1 MRISKSLLV
10 AAAMLASAGIAQAQE
25 NVTQATWIGADG
37 QGGSGIWDKWNTAP
51 NAHNYWA
58 AKNAA
63 RVFTVT
69 AGAVLNAGTNGGP
82 LIRTTS
88 TTGLQLGQLVTGAG
102 IPANS
107 YITGIT
113 TNTSFTISQNL
124 TANATGAYVASPLVY
139 SGRLSNAATLT
150 FNNTSLLNPTADILV
165 DSDIASTGKSL
176 LFTSSG
182 YRLLPGAFTPGV
194 EPTPNNFRDIDVAR
208 TIVPAPY
215 STAPNGL
222 LDFTSVTLTVAG
234 VAGPIALQPSLTLR
248 NPTGRGRITVT
259 NADTTINLESLVAST
274 LSNPFAGAGNIIKS
288 GGAVLQYQGHRGYM
302 NVGYSTSANP
312 YEYQVVPDVP
322 VSALSKIR
330 NNGTPTRPYD
340 LSPTIVGANYNE
352 SRLNGL
358 QGQMRIDSG
367 MLMVSGHINMWH
379 DFGKMVDGTILGPT
393 EIAAQVAN
401 IDPTVTGRNRE
412 QLIYS
417 LAKRMTGVSS
427 VVLNGSAEIS
437 FVNTD
442 ASVGVLNLNYL
453 HNLKAG
459 DNNDQFQT
467 TVTTG
472 PDATYRLGIHIDQGF
487 EGSVGIIAGSGKVIK
502 TGAGSLT
509 VLNDARLTGDFIA
522 AGGRT
527 ILASG
532 SGLVFA
538 NNSSFNIAGIQ
549 DSTDAAGIGDAKETD
564 AANGYSR
571 RGADIRYTEAYVPGT
586 PNYTTY
592 RPAAFTDPGTTTITT
607 NSAGQFTSSA
617 RSGAE
622 VVLVGDQTVR
632 NFQADFA
639 LRARGKTNIG
649 TSTGEIYTA
658 ADAVKSAADEFF
670 KSELVI
676 PGTGGGSVLYLNGA
690 TLTINQDGGGRD
702 GLYIGSVYGSDLASG
717 AFGGRIIK
725 TGAGTLVFLLE
736 NGTYESTEVREGT
749 FIANV
754 QGLGQGDIRVAS
766 GATFAI
772 LQNNAASLQA
782 RIFGGTGTTLKLVA
796 SAIIDN
802 GSGAQIE
809 ANSLRAP
816 GEVDIITK
824 QEQFFGDIL
833 VNDGVNL
840 AFTGG
845 VNDTLVNAASIT
857 LNSGSTAR
865 ESVVHFGDTN
875 QLLRNLTGDQYSRIE
890 LGRGDI
896 ILEQNRGP
904 NNFLGFITG
913 VGSFIKQGTSAF
925 VLVGTGAGGVKDSY
939 YGATIVRP
947 GGALFAGSANAAP
960 NSSALALVGGGSF
973 STGGS
978 DQTFGALFGS
988 KSSILDIGAATL
1000 TIGETG
1006 ARFTTLTS
1014 ELQGSSPLLADYLG
1028 TTNLVNPVLNVDTA
1042 VATGV
1047 NIAGATRIDV
1057 TSVVGLANGDIL
1069 SGTGIAPGTVITGI
1083 GAGFV
1088 NVSKPLT
1095 ATAAGTIKAQPTIT
1109 FTPTSGQLGA
1119 FQLTAT
1125 SSLGIGIGQS
1135 IVGTGIADGTYVSSV
1150 ISNST
1155 FGVIGGSIGTNII
1168 KTTSSATLVIGQMLS
1183 GAAATGLQANTFITA
1198 ITPNTTF
1205 VAGVGLVGTRT
1216 ISTTTT
1222 EGLEVGQILNGV
1234 GIPTGATIVSKSAT
1248 EITISANLNATARG
1262 VVNAGALIHLS
1273 RSLTATP
1280 TVGLTV
1286 NASALV
1292 TLNNALTQALPAQPV
1307 NIATVRSFDVTS
1319 LGLSAA
1325 ELNLLYAGGITM
1337 PELTSSYLEK
1347 VAIGNS
1353 IGAYTAPTILSG
1365 DRDFTQTMS
1374 FDGQLFGSG
1383 KLLKAGTETLFLRGV
1398 STGFTGQVQIAGGT
1412 LDMSYNSL
1420 SNVASITVDAGASL
1434 AVTVDDVYV
1443 AGPSAVTRTLNTPI
1457 LGAGNFIKNGVG
1469 YLKLDPTLAAGQ
1481 VSYSGTTFVN
1491 NGWLE
1496 MKVLST
1502 NGAAVINSFNGSAAH
1517 LVLTAPNDVTYS
1529 GLVSGTGELVIQA
1542 AVGKTLTAGGSLTHT
1557 GGTNVLRGT
1566 LLAQNGW
1573 AGATTGNITV
1583 AAGATARLNVETA
1596 LSATGLFSGA
1606 GRIVKEGTASLT
1618 LGTATTAFSG
1628 TYQSNAGTTILA
1640 SANLFGGV
1648 NPTDLIAAIDLRGT
1662 SVLDVTANQTFRNLT
1677 GEATSQISYGVNGI
1691 VITLPIDTGDNDS
1704 FAGRFTRGAG
1714 VTDASI
1720 VKTGLGTLDLSPAS
1734 GNNELTLIR
1743 VESGRLV
1750 GTADG
1755 YLGANIQ
1762 VGAGAE
1768 VAFNAPSAV
1777 LPFVF
1782 ANNIEGIGAAA
1793 GTGSVV
1799 KVGLGEA
1806 ILGSVN
1812 LTANTPDFKVEQ
1824 GILTLTD
1831 NRAGVLPMLTANVSA
1846 GATFRVKLANART
1859 LGSEITGTGIL
1870 DLQASL
1876 AGVKLVTVT
1885 SQPTV
1890 TTTNIGNNVR
1900 LDVSGINAIT
1910 GITADTGSFLQI
1922 GALGVGRS
1930 LTLTQATDGVF
1941 NGTIEG
1947 TANFTVKGAGLFRY
1961 ANSLQATTVGT
1972 VTVDGGFLGV
1982 NVDNTKAITLATAT
1996 TGTTKL
2002 GVYVAPAGN
2011 SIYNGTLTG
2020 AAGAAQL
2027 VKLGGGTL
2035 NLTSGVTSL
2044 LKSDI
2049 FAAYEVREGTLAVT
2063 LEPDLAN
2070 PTGPGI
2076 ILPNSANVGRA
2087 VTLSGGTLALTV
2099 GATGGTLLSGAGST
2113 NTGNLNITT
2122 ANVGDASLLNVL
2134 GNVSG
2139 NVSVAGGT
2147 VLKLGSSGAALLT
2160 IAGDLGVSAGS
2171 KLTGSAIVGG
2181 NLTVAAGSTL
2191 APGYSPGTF
2200 NVTGNFTLAGTAN
2213 MEVSGNTLGGLSND
2227 SVTFSGTADL
2237 SGGSVLVQRWNDGT
2251 LPAVAPAFGQ
2261 RFVLFKGTAT
2271 PAVGANLVSTY
2282 FTGLTLASITT
2293 DDSTGRYLVVAPAAV
2308 DAGAVASG
2316 YDGLIHNAD
2325 GLVHKANEAAVYA
2338 VRDQSAYAVAG
2349 LDAGIVSYVQA
2360 ATKVAA
2366 GTVYVPGAVNNAGS
2380 VATLDPLGAR
2390 LMIMTDAQLTPALL
2404 SLQPAALA
2412 AIPASLALGQR
2423 AESGALLRRLEMRR
2437 YDRAGYSVYYNEG
2450 FALATSSSFKGGSGS
2465 GATPFDSTVTG
2476 AMGGLIKDLNP
2487 WSVAGFSAGY
2497 TKSKS
2502 DLTAGGASAGSVSG
2516 NAYRLTGFFSSMLG
2530 DKKDSVFVD
2539 AGVSVGT
2546 STNKSSRTTFLGTET
2561 ASPKANSY
2569 GAFARFGAGYAT
2581 KAGVSFSP
2589 YVGLDMAKV
2598 SGSAFD
2604 EAGDA
2609 TKLKVSSYSYTS
2621 ARATVG
2627 TGMSWL
2633 SVGDGETL
2641 KFSID
2646 FEAFSELGGG
2656 KSTDISASL
2665 GGIEFT
2671 SSANVSAGSGFRIA
2685 PSFTYGPNPD
2695 SAYYLTLSLEKAGAT
2710 QTTGFELGY
2719 RRRF

>member
-1 MRISKSLLV
+1 
-10 AAAMLASAGIAQAQE
+10 MLASAGIAQAQQ
-25 NVTQATWIGADG
+25 NVTQATWIGSAGDG
-37 QGGSGIWDKWNTAP
+37 GTGIWDKWSTAP
-51 NAHNYWA
+51 TAHNYWRSTNLTPQVLVSGA
-58 AKNAA
+58 RLTNAA
-63 RVFTVT
+63 
-69 AGAVLNAGTNGGP
+69 N
-82 LIRTTS
+82 
-88 TTGLQLGQLVTGAG
+88 
-102 IPANS
+102 
-107 YITGIT
+107 
-113 TNTSFTISQNL
+113 
-124 TANATGAYVASPLVY
+124 
-139 SGRLSNAATLT
+139 
-150 FNNTSLLNPTADILV
+150 
-165 DSDIASTGKSL
+165 L
-176 LFTSSG
+176 LFTYTGPALAAGATNDILIDSNIISSQSQTLRFQSSG
-182 YRLLPGAFTPGV
+182 YRLLPGAFASGIQ
-194 EPTPNNFRDIDVAR
+194 PTTNNFQDIDLAR
-208 TIVPAPY
+208 TLVNAPY
-215 STAPNGL
+215 TSAPNGTL
-222 LDFTSVTLTVAG
+222 QIGDVTFTVAG
-234 VAGPIALQPSLTLR
+234 IVGPVAAQPFLTLR
-248 NPTGRGRITVT
+248 NPTSFGGAITAV
-259 NADTTINLESLVAST
+259 NANTTINLESFVAST
-274 LSNPFAGAGNIIKS
+274 ISGTFKGNGNIAKT
-288 GGAVLQYQGHRGYM
+288 GGAVLQYQGYTGRMFSY
-302 NVGYSTSANP
+302 
-312 YEYQVVPDVP
+312 
-322 VSALSKIR
+322 
-330 NNGTPTRPYD
+330 GTDTRPYSYIQTPFGPAMSYSRTNTAIYDIRPRD
-340 LSPTIVGANYNE
+340 LAPTLLVNDGGNVA
-352 SRLNGL
+352 RLAGL
-358 QGQMRIDSG
+358 QGQMRVDG
-367 MLMVSGHINMWH
+367 GLLMVSGHLNMWH
-379 DFGKMVDGTILGPT
+379 DFGTTVDGNILAATEVPT
-393 EIAAQVAN
+393 LIAN
-401 IDPTVTGRNRE
+401 IAPGAASSTLN
-412 QLIYS
+412 YN

-437 FVNTD
+437 FTNTPVN
-442 ASVGVLNLNYL
+442 VGTGTNALRLNFL

-472 PDATYRLGIHIDQGF
+472 PDDNYRLGIHIDQGF
-487 EGSVGIIAGSGKVIK
+487 DGSVGILAGSGKVIK

-509 VLNDARLTGDFIA
+509 VLNDSRMTGDFIA
-522 AGGRT
+522 GGGRT
-527 ILASG
+527 VLASAT
-532 SGLVFA
+532 GLTFA
-538 NNSSFNIAGIQ
+538 NSSSFNIAGTQ
-549 DSTDAAGIGDAKETD
+549 DTSDSNAATTTEGSKGL
-564 AANGYSR
+564 SR
-571 RGADIRYTEAYVPGT
+571 RGADIRYQET
-586 PNYTTY
+586 PSNPTGADPHVDY
-592 RPAAFTDPGTTTITT
+592 RPALFPDTGTVTITT
-607 NSAGQFTSSA
+607 NGAGQYTGVS
-617 RSGAE
+617 RTGAE
-622 VVLVGDQTVR
+622 VVLIGNQTVR

-639 LRARGKTNIG
+639 LKSKGSTNVG
-649 TSTGEIYTA
+649 SAATGEVFTAVDAVRTA
-658 ADAVKSAADEFF
+658 ADVNNKG
-670 KSELVI
+670 ELVI
-676 PGTGGGSVLYLNGA
+676 AGTGTGSTLYLNGN
-690 TLTINQDGGGRD
+690 TLTINQDATGRD
-702 GLYIGSVYGSDLASG
+702 GYYNGSIYGADLTTGVA
-717 AFGGRIIK
+717 GGRIVK
-725 TGAGTLVFLLE
+725 TGGGTLVFLLE
-736 NGTYESTEVREGT
+736 NGSYDYTEIQGGT

-754 QGLGQGDIRVAS
+754 QGLGQKDVFIGN
-766 GATFAI
+766 GGTFAI
-772 LQNNAASLQA
+772 LQNNA
-782 RIFGGTGTTLKLVA
+782 GTLSANLSGSAGSTLKLLA
-796 SAIIDN
+796 SAMIDN
-802 GSGAQIE
+802 GSGAKIE
-809 ANSLRAP
+809 VNP
-816 GEVDIITK
+816 GRDPGQVDIING
-824 QEQFFGDIL
+824 QANFYGNIV

-840 AFTGG
+840 SFSGG
-845 VNDTLVNAASIT
+845 ANNTFINASSIT
-857 LNSGSTAR
+857 LDSGNAR
-865 ESVVHFGDTN
+865 ETVLKFGDTN
-875 QLLRNLTGDQYSRIE
+875 QLIRNLSGDLLSRVE

-896 ILEQNRGP
+896 TLEQNSSSA
-904 NNFLGFITG
+904 NFQGSITG
-913 VGSFIKQGTSAF
+913 VGSLIKQGSASF
-925 VLVGTGAGGVKDSY
+925 TLVGTTTAGAIKDSY

-947 GGALFAGSANAAP
+947 GGALIAGSANATP
-960 NSSALALVGGGSF
+960 NTSALVLVGSGTFNTAGLN
-973 STGGS
+973 
-978 DQTFGALFGS
+978 QTFGGLFGS
-988 KSSILDIGAATL
+988 AASTLNIGAATV
-1000 TIGETG
+1000 TVGYTP
-1006 ARFTTLTS
+1006 ARAALMAS
-1014 ELQGSSPLLADYLG
+1014 ELAGSNPLLADYLG
-1028 TTNLVNPVLNVDTA
+1028 TTDQVNPVLNA
-1042 VATGV
+1042 VSFTATG
-1047 NIAGATRIDV
+1047 GALNATTI
-1057 TSVVGLANGDIL
+1057 TTASTAGLAVGQVL
-1069 SGTGIAPGTVITGI
+1069 TGTGIQPGTLITGI
-1083 GAGFV
+1083 GAGIV
-1088 NVSKPLT
+1088 NISKPLT
-1095 ATAAGTIKAQPTIT
+1095 AAAAGAIAATSTVT
-1109 FTPTSGQLGA
+1109 FTPTSGLAGA
-1119 FQLTAT
+1119 SQLTAT
-1125 SSLGIGIGQS
+1125 ASAGLGVGQ
-1135 IVGTGIADGTYVSSV
+1135 IMVGTGIANGSYITEIVANTSFTVTAGASGTTTLKTVSSAGLAV
-1150 ISNST
+1150 GQTIAGTGIALNSK
-1155 FGVIGGSIGTNII
+1155 I
-1168 KTTSSATLVIGQMLS
+1168 TS
-1183 GAAATGLQANTFITA
+1183 

-1205 VAGVGLVGTRT
+1205 FATGGTLGTRT
-1216 ISTTTT
+1216 ITTTSTT
-1222 EGLEVGQILNGV
+1222 GLFVGQTLVGT
-1234 GIPTGATIVSKSAT
+1234 GIPVGATITAVTPTS
-1248 EITISANLNATARG
+1248 ITISASLTAKASGTVTVGALVGLSNALTATASG
-1262 VVNAGALIHLS
+1262 TATVSALISLNNPLTATLAAVPVNAGA
-1273 RSLTATP
+1273 
-1280 TVGLTV
+1280 
-1286 NASALV
+1286 
-1292 TLNNALTQALPAQPV
+1292 
-1307 NIATVRSFDVTS
+1307 VRTIDVSS
-1319 LGLSAA
+1319 LGLNAA
-1325 ELNLLYAGGITM
+1325 ELNTLYAGSTTM
-1337 PELTSSYLEK
+1337 SQLTRRYLSRVAVGMNVGSY
-1347 VAIGNS
+1347 V
-1353 IGAYTAPTILSG
+1353 APTTDIS
-1365 DRDFTQTMS
+1365 FTNSLS
-1374 FDGQLFGSG
+1374 FDGQLVGTGTFVKS
-1383 KLLKAGTETLFLRGV
+1383 GTETLFLRGL
-1398 STGFTGQVQIAGGT
+1398 STGFTGQVLVTGGT
-1412 LDMSYNSL
+1412 LDISFVGAVNNL
-1420 SNVASITVDAGASL
+1420 SNAAAITVNAGGNL

-1443 AGPSAVTRTLNTPI
+1443 AGPSAVKRTLTTPV
-1457 LGAGNFIKNGVG
+1457 LGTGNFVKNGVG
-1469 YLKLDPTLAAGQ
+1469 YLILNPTLAAGQ
-1481 VSYSGTTFVN
+1481 VPYSGTTIVN

-1496 MKVLST
+1496 MNALST
-1502 NGAAVINSFNGSAAH
+1502 NGAAVINSFNGTAAH
-1517 LVLTAPNDVTYS
+1517 LVLNAANDVTYS

-1542 AVGKTLTAGGSLTHT
+1542 AAGKTLTAGGSLTHT
-1557 GGTNVLRGT
+1557 GGTNVLTGT

-1573 AGATTGNITV
+1573 AGATTGNISV
-1583 AAGATARLNVETA
+1583 AAGAKARLNVATNLA
-1596 LSATGLFSGA
+1596 ATGVFIGA
-1606 GRIVKEGTASLT
+1606 GTIIKEGSASLT
-1618 LGTATTAFSG
+1618 LGTATTAFGG
-1628 TYQSNAGTTILA
+1628 TYQSSAGKTVLA
-1640 SANLFGGV
+1640 SANLFGGA
-1648 NPTDLIAAIDLRGT
+1648 NPTDLIAAIDLRGN
-1662 SVLDVTANQTFRNLT
+1662 SILDLTAAQTFRNLS
-1677 GEATSQISYGVNGI
+1677 GEATTQIAYGANG
-1691 VITLPIDTGDNDS
+1691 VFITLPIDSGATNS
-1704 FAGRFTRGAG
+1704 FAGRFTRAVG
-1714 VTDASI
+1714 VTDATI
-1720 VKTGLGTLDLSPAS
+1720 LKTGAGTLDLSPT
-1734 GNNELTLIR
+1734 GGDNQLTLIG
-1743 VESGRLV
+1743 VSEGRLV
-1750 GTADG
+1750 GTDAGYRGAD
-1755 YLGANIQ
+1755 IQ

-1768 VAFNAPSAV
+1768 VAFNAPTAGV
-1777 LPFVF
+1777 VATFN
-1782 ANNIEGIGAAA
+1782 NNISGFGGAA
-1793 GTGSVV
+1793 GTGTVV
-1799 KVGLGEA
+1799 KVGAGEA
-1806 ILGSVN
+1806 LLGSVN
-1812 LTANTPDFKVEQ
+1812 LNANTPNFKVEQ

-1831 NRAGVLPMLTANVSA
+1831 SRAGSGIPMLVADVST

-1870 DLQASL
+1870 DLQASS

-1885 SQPTV
+1885 SQPSV
-1890 TTTNIGNNVR
+1890 TTTNIGNKVR

-1922 GALGVGRS
+1922 GALGAGRT

-2011 SIYNGTLTG
+2011 SIYNGALTG
-2020 AAGAAQL
+2020 AAGAAQM
-2027 VKLGGGTL
+2027 VKLGAGTL
-2035 NLTSGVTSL
+2035 NLTSGVTSS
-2044 LKSDI
+2044 LKDDL
-2049 FAAYEVREGTLAVT
+2049 FASYDVREGTLATT
-2063 LEPDLAN
+2063 LVADPLN
-2070 PTGPGI
+2070 PTGPGL
-2076 ILPNSANVGRA
+2076 ILPNSLNVGRA
-2087 VTLSGGTLALTV
+2087 VTLSGGTLELTV

-2171 KLTGSAIVGG
+2171 KLTGSANVGG

-2213 MEVSGNTLGGLSND
+2213 MEVSGNTLGGLKND

-2282 FTGLTLASITT
+2282 FTGTMPASITT

-2325 GLVHKANEAAVYA
+2325 GLVHQANEAAVYA
-2338 VRDQSAYAVAG
+2338 VRGQSAYAVAG

-2366 GTVYVPGAVNNAGS
+2366 GTVYVPGAINNAGS

-2646 FEAFSELGGG
+2646 FEAFAELGGG
-2656 KSTDISASL
+2656 KSTELSANL

-2671 SSANVSAGSGFRIA
+2671 SSANVSAGSGFRVA

-2710 QTTGFELGY
+2710 QTTGFEIGY